1 MQTLPCT
8 SLKNNYLYQILINLA
23 SILTRAYNFMIKRIP
38 WGFNI
43 FTSKN
48 TKCYV
53 SLPIP
58 YIGPS
63 ISRDHQT
70 LANEPKNILFLN
82 ASAKVWDA
90 RETSCHLV
98 LMGNCLTCCPTHVLS
113 LLSHQ
118 CFVNSPFW
126 VFWEAWDPAATKKVL
141 HEKNMGLK
149 SMQVNASKSI
159 TRMTKRGVYMRTD

>member
-1 MQTLPCT
+1 M
-8 SLKNNYLYQILINLA
+8 
-23 SILTRAYNFMIKRIP
+23 F
-38 WGFNI
+38 
-43 FTSKN
+43 
-48 TKCYV
+48 

-70 LANEPKNILFLN
+70 VANESKNILFLN
-82 ASAKVWDA
+82 ASAKVRDA

-98 LMGNCLTCCPTHVLS
+98 LMGNCLTCCPTHVLP

-126 VFWEAWDPAATKKVL
+126 VFWEAWDPAATKEVL
-141 HEKNMGLK
+141 REKNMGLK

-159 TRMTKRGVYMRTD
+159 TRMTKRGVYMRTGYIGTYVTWLQSTDCKKQGGTSCFDLVVAYH